1 MKKYVKLIG
10 LLVLCLVFLSG
21 TMALAD
27 EYPSI
32 KHVDKLDMS
41 GYEGAIEENMTLC
54 VESYIGSERSGEGI
68 KLPRFGSFRVQNRK
82 ARKGRN
88 PATGETIEIAERKA
102 VVFKPSRFLR
112 DAIDKQTA

>member
-1 MKKYVKLIG
+1 MMTKKELADVIHTKIG
-10 LLVLCLVFLSG
+10 LSKRESAEIVEFFFDITKDRLSKG
-21 TMALAD
+21 
-27 EYPSI
+27 
-32 KHVDKLDMS
+32 K
-41 GYEGAIEENMTLC
+41 
-54 VESYIGSERSGEGI
+54 GI

-112 DAIDKQTA
+112 DSIDKHTD

>member
-1 MKKYVKLIG
+1 MTKKELADVIHTKIG
-10 LLVLCLVFLSG
+10 LSKRESAEIDRLS
-21 TMALAD
+21 
-27 EYPSI
+27 
-32 KHVDKLDMS
+32 
-41 GYEGAIEENMTLC
+41 
-54 VESYIGSERSGEGI
+54 RGEGI

-112 DAIDKQTA
+112 DSIDKHTD